1 MTNRCLPI
9 SIYEYSPSP
18 AQVPSRVNQA
28 ARLHIGI
35 ERCRPSFRSGP
46 RMLFA
51 PQGSV
56 VVIIARQVSDLDWPD
71 GKNLTGLTPL
81 SPAATD
87 NRPAKF
93 FDHRFLLR

>member
-1 MTNRCLPI
+1 
-9 SIYEYSPSP
+9 
-18 AQVPSRVNQA
+18 
-28 ARLHIGI
+28 
-35 ERCRPSFRSGP
+35 
-46 RMLFA
+46 MLFGL
-51 PQGSV
+51 QGSV
-56 VVIIARQVSDLDWPD
+56 VVIIARQVSDSDWPD

>member
-1 MTNRCLPI
+1 
-9 SIYEYSPSP
+9 
-18 AQVPSRVNQA
+18 
-28 ARLHIGI
+28 
-35 ERCRPSFRSGP
+35 
-46 RMLFA
+46 MLFGL
-51 PQGSV
+51 PGSV
-56 VVIIARQVSDLDWPD
+56 VVVIARQVSDSVWPD

>member
-1 MTNRCLPI
+1 M
-9 SIYEYSPSP
+9 
-18 AQVPSRVNQA
+18 
-28 ARLHIGI
+28 
-35 ERCRPSFRSGP
+35 F
-46 RMLFA
+46 FA

-56 VVIIARQVSDLDWPD
+56 VVIIARQVSDSDWPD

>member
-1 MTNRCLPI
+1 M
-9 SIYEYSPSP
+9 S
-18 AQVPSRVNQA
+18 A
-28 ARLHIGI
+28 
-35 ERCRPSFRSGP
+35 SGGKADIDQP
-46 RMLFA
+46 L
-51 PQGSV
+51 
-56 VVIIARQVSDLDWPD
+56 LT

>member
-1 MTNRCLPI
+1 
-9 SIYEYSPSP
+9 
-18 AQVPSRVNQA
+18 
-28 ARLHIGI
+28 
-35 ERCRPSFRSGP
+35 
-46 RMLFA
+46 MLFG

-56 VVIIARQVSDLDWPD
+56 VVIIARQDWPD

>member
-1 MTNRCLPI
+1 MKDEEVTLRLGDTVKFRDFTGL
-9 SIYEYSPSP
+9 
-18 AQVPSRVNQA
+18 AQ
-28 ARLHIGI
+28 
-35 ERCRPSFRSGP
+35 
-46 RMLFA
+46 
-51 PQGSV
+51 V
-56 VVIIARQVSDLDWPD
+56 VVIIARQVSNSDWPD